1 MKETTKTIRNKMYS
15 WVMAK
20 GIYLEHKDHEEI
32 KNIMEEYRNFKI
44 PILSEK
50 TNVQSTVMSVAK
62 PEKKDEKKSEWKP
75 YPVD

>member
-20 GIYLEHKDHEEI
+20 GIFLERKDHEEI
-32 KNIMEEYRNFKI
+32 KMIMEEYRNLEIPKPLISVKKEAKQSVKKI
-44 PILSEK
+44 I
-50 TNVQSTVMSVAK
+50 
-62 PEKKDEKKSEWKP
+62 EKKVEWKP

>member
-20 GIYLEHKDHEEI
+20 GIFLERKDHEEI
-32 KNIMEEYRNFKI
+32 KKIMEEYRNLETPAP
-44 PILSEK
+44 PINAKKEAKQSIKKTIEK
-50 TNVQSTVMSVAK
+50 RV
-62 PEKKDEKKSEWKP
+62 EWKP